1 MNLSSFLFRV
11 IILALPGIT
20 ASLLYRKLRGKPNQK
35 DWEDFIDIWFFSL
48 VCYCLYG
55 LGVTS
60 INKIFD
66 TSLTFTVLQALFEE
80 KSPFS
85 WTEVAV
91 TSILSIIVAFVA
103 SYINSHKLIN
113 KIGQKLSVTARYD
126 DADVWEC
133 FNDEFKSKWVY
144 VRDHKLNL
152 LYYGWINLY
161 SDSEKPRELL
171 LIDVKVY
178 NNLSGEYLY
187 SCDMLYVAREKS
199 ELSIEIPKVEPKSLG
214 SSGNETLI
222 SRKDDTNVTRP
233 IEQRTP
239 GHSR

>member
-48 VCYCLYG
+48 VSYCLYG
-55 LGVTS
+55 FGVSAINWIFGSSLTLGVLQS
-60 INKIFD
+60 LFD
-66 TSLTFTVLQALFEE
+66 E
-80 KSPFS
+80 KSPLS
-85 WTEVAV
+85 GKEVAAV
-91 TSILSIIVAFVA
+91 SILSIIVAFVA
-103 SYINSHKLIN
+103 SYINSHKFIN
-113 KIGQKLSVTARYD
+113 RIGQRLSVTARYD

-171 LIDVKVY
+171 LIDAQVY

-187 SCDMLYVAREKS
+187 SCEMLYIARERS
-199 ELSIEIPKVEPKSLG
+199 ELSIEIPKVESK
-214 SSGNETLI
+214 SSGSNGKTLN
-222 SRKDDTNVTRP
+222 SRKDDTNATRST
-233 IEQRTP
+233 EQRSP
-239 GHSR
+239 SHNQ

>member
-48 VCYCLYG
+48 VSYCLYG
-55 LGVTS
+55 LCVNVTNWALGS
-60 INKIFD
+60 
-66 TSLTFTVLQALFEE
+66 SLTLSVLQSLFDE
-80 KSPFS
+80 KSPLS
-85 WTEVAV
+85 WKEVAAV
-91 TSILSIIVAFVA
+91 SILSIIVAFVA

-171 LIDVKVY
+171 LIDAQVY

-187 SCDMLYVAREKS
+187 SCEMLYVARERS
-199 ELSIEIPKVEPKSLG
+199 ELSIEIPKVGSK
-214 SSGNETLI
+214 SSGPTGKTLN
-222 SRKDDTNVTRP
+222 SRKDDANVTGS
-233 IEQRTP
+233 IEQRSP
-239 GHSR
+239 NHNQ

>member
-35 DWEDFIDIWFFSL
+35 EWEDFIDIWFFSL
-48 VCYCLYG
+48 VSYCLYG
-55 LGVTS
+55 LFVS
-60 INKIFD
+60 AINRIFRS
-66 TSLTFTVLQALFEE
+66 SLTFSILQSLFDE
-80 KSPFS
+80 KYPLF
-85 WTEVAV
+85 WREVA
-91 TSILSIIVAFVA
+91 TASILSIIVAFVA
-103 SYINSHKLIN
+103 AYGNSHKLIN

-152 LYYGWINLY
+152 LYFGWINLY

-171 LIDVKVY
+171 LIDVQVY
-178 NNLSGEYLY
+178 NNFSGEYLY
-187 SCDMLYVAREKS
+187 SCEMLYIAREKS
-199 ELSIEIPKVEPKSLG
+199 ELSIEIPRVESKPFG
-214 SSGNETLI
+214 SSRNKTIVSG
-222 SRKDDTNVTRP
+222 KDDANATRS
-233 IEQRTP
+233 IEQQSP
-239 GHSR
+239 SRNS

>member
-1 MNLSSFLFRV
+1 MSLSSFLFRV

-48 VCYCLYG
+48 VSYCLYG
-55 LGVTS
+55 FSVNV
-60 INKIFD
+60 INWIFGS
-66 TSLTFTVLQALFEE
+66 SLTLSVLQSLFDE
-80 KSPFS
+80 KSPLS
-85 WTEVAV
+85 WKEVAAV
-91 TSILSIIVAFVA
+91 SILSIVVAFVA

-113 KIGQKLSVTARYD
+113 KIGQRLSVTARYD

-171 LIDVKVY
+171 LIDAQVY

-187 SCDMLYVAREKS
+187 SCEMLYIARERS
-199 ELSIEIPKVEPKSLG
+199 ELSIEIPKVGSK
-214 SSGNETLI
+214 SSGSNGKILN
-222 SRKDDTNVTRP
+222 SRKDDANATRS
-233 IEQRTP
+233 IEQR
-239 GHSR
+239 